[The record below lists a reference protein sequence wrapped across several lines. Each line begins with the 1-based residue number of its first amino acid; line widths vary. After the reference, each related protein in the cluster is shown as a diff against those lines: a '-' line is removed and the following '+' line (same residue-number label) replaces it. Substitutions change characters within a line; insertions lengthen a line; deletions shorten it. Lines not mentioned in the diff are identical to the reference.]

1 MAEQMLAWLDRG
13 DCLAPELI
21 GGKGANLCRLAGTHP
36 VPPAFCLTVAAYD
49 LWATAQPEAALDVFP
64 AELYPQLASAYTSLA
79 ERLGVAQAS
88 VAVRSSAADED
99 GATSSFAGLHE
110 TYLNVVGCE
119 AVARAVVNCWASAR
133 SPRALAYRRRRGL
146 TVDQIRMAVVVQQL
160 VPADVSVVAFSAH
173 PVTGE
178 RGEILIN
185 ATWGLGESL
194 VSGTVTPDTYVIDK
208 AALAVRSRHIGAK
221 QTMTILAPGGTAEVP
236 VPADRRS
243 QTSLSDAQLAEV
255 ARLVLTLEQ
264 QTGRPVDVECAY
276 NGGELLLLQ
285 CRPITSFSQ

>member
-1 MAEQMLAWLDRG
+1 MADLMLAWLDRG
-13 DCLAPELI
+13 NCLGPALI

-49 LWATAQPEAALDVFP
+49 LWATAPPESVSNVFP

-79 ERLGVAQAS
+79 ERAGMAEPG

-110 TYLNVVGCE
+110 TYLNVIGCE

-146 TVDQIRMAVVVQQL
+146 AVDQIRMAVIVQQL
-160 VPADVSVVAFSAH
+160 VPADVAVVAFSAH

-178 RGEILIN
+178 RGEVLIN

-194 VSGTVTPDTYVIDK
+194 VSGTVTPDTYVINK
-208 AALAVRSRHIGAK
+208 ADLAVRSRHIGAK
-221 QTMTILAPGGTAEVP
+221 QTMTVLVAGGTTEVP
-236 VPADRRS
+236 VPAAQQS
-243 QTSLSDAQLAEV
+243 QTSLSDAQLGEIT
-255 ARLVLTLEQ
+255 RLVLALERQ
-264 QTGRPVDVECAY
+264 MGRPVDVECAY
-276 NGGELLLLQ
+276 QNSELLLLQ